1 MSVLICSKSYF
12 RGDVMYRV
20 MVAGEIYTINHH
32 LLAAL
37 QSGDTVEE
45 LGLEPDEGEDE
56 DDEREPSAGWRHRSN
71 VRSGM
76 YGR

>member
-20 MVAGEIYTINHH
+20 MVEGEVYSINHH

-56 DDEREPSAGWRHRSN
+56 DDERELSAGWRTRAMA
-71 VRSGM
+71 RSGAF
-76 YGR
+76 G